1 MAQPKCRVP
10 GCEGK
15 QIPGRS
21 PHGLCYKHEDMMNWF
36 QWVLDEIEKHEKG
49 DAHGGLII
57 PGQQRVNFPLKGLK

>member
-36 QWVLDEIEKHEKG
+36 QWLIKEQRKQA

-57 PGQQRVNFPLKGLK
+57 PGQQRVSFPLKGLK